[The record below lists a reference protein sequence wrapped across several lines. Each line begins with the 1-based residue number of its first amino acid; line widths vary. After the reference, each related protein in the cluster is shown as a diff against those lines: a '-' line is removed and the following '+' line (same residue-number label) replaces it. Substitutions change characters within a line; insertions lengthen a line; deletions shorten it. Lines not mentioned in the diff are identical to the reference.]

1 MKKLIFISLLFS
13 ILSLSVS
20 AQKPTKA
27 EKAAQLEQE
36 FQQTR
41 QLIESN
47 HFQFELNR
55 VYPQGGQDLSRFNP
69 RGKFVITDS
78 VAKGTLPF
86 FGRAYSLPYGEGG
99 GIEFDGVMKD
109 QSLKIEHKKKRK
121 ILIYRFSITAKNDTY
136 QISMEISGGGNC
148 SVNLNSNNRAQISYS
163 GTVSPVKDETGKS
176 VKIVPRTVQPDIGI
190 TVQLR
195 NKSLWYGKILFHRFA
210 LLGYLS
216 LPDSPKQPTNHQ
228 FRHYKRKS
236 RQQSVQNAIYD
247 CNNSSHF
254 LSTTNHS
261 LQ

>member
-55 VYPQGGQDLSRFNP
+55 VYPQDGQDLS
-69 RGKFVITDS
+69 
-78 VAKGTLPF
+78 TLPF

-176 VKIVPRTVQPDIGI
+176 
-190 TVQLR
+190 
-195 NKSLWYGKILFHRFA
+195 
-210 LLGYLS
+210 
-216 LPDSPKQPTNHQ
+216 
-228 FRHYKRKS
+228 
-236 RQQSVQNAIYD
+236 
-247 CNNSSHF
+247 
-254 LSTTNHS
+254 
-261 LQ
+261 

>member
-99 GIEFDGVMKD
+99 GIEFDG
-109 QSLKIEHKKKRK
+109 
-121 ILIYRFSITAKNDTY
+121 DTY

-176 VKIVPRTVQPDIGI
+176 
-190 TVQLR
+190 
-195 NKSLWYGKILFHRFA
+195 
-210 LLGYLS
+210 
-216 LPDSPKQPTNHQ
+216 
-228 FRHYKRKS
+228 
-236 RQQSVQNAIYD
+236 
-247 CNNSSHF
+247 
-254 LSTTNHS
+254 
-261 LQ
+261 

>member
-47 HFQFELNR
+47 QLNR

-176 VKIVPRTVQPDIGI
+176 
-190 TVQLR
+190 
-195 NKSLWYGKILFHRFA
+195 
-210 LLGYLS
+210 
-216 LPDSPKQPTNHQ
+216 
-228 FRHYKRKS
+228 
-236 RQQSVQNAIYD
+236 
-247 CNNSSHF
+247 
-254 LSTTNHS
+254 
-261 LQ
+261 